1 MPRAAS
7 RAPLSAASP
16 AIMPAITAR
25 WVRPP
30 AASTAAIAPRNRND
44 SSRRRARLGMRRAR
58 CEAVIARSRRVSA
71 KRGPLTASAPVL
83 ILGDDLAG
91 REIDHELATLL
102 LAIGHIGV
110 AGSEIAEGLLR
121 TGKALAAS
129 GLDRLGIGIGCF
141 DSDRIAPRPDARL
154 RDVEHLERLLA
165 GDDVGAVGAF
175 RIFRA
180 QNHIKSQVDAFA
192 DVLLE
197 HHLRNAAFQN
207 PLSHM

>member
-25 WVRPP
+25 WARPP
-30 AASTAAIAPRNRND
+30 AASMAAIAPRNRND
-44 SSRRRARLGMRRAR
+44 SRPRARQGTHRAG
-58 CEAVIARSRRVSA
+58 CEAVIARSPRVRA

-91 REIDHELATLL
+91 REIDHELAALL

-110 AGSEIAEGLLR
+110 AGSEIAEGFLR
-121 TGKALAAS
+121 LGKALAAG
-129 GLDRLGIGIGCF
+129 GLDRLGVSIGCF
-141 DSDRIAPRPDARL
+141 DSYRIAPRPAAQL

-165 GDDVGAVGAF
+165 RDDIRAVGAF
-175 RIFRA
+175 RIF
-180 QNHIKSQVDAFA
+180 
-192 DVLLE
+192 
-197 HHLRNAAFQN
+197 
-207 PLSHM
+207 